1 MSWILRLGLY
11 LLLAILA
18 AVIGFV
24 LRRDAGMVYVRF
36 HGWEVETS
44 VVFVGIV
51 AVLLALLALAVYT
64 LVVRWPRRFGWKRR
78 ARATARLDQGLV
90 LAFEGNLHDAQRE
103 LLAASTE
110 PLQRLSALLSAA
122 DVAHR
127 RSETGLVDEILRN
140 ALELERGRTVA
151 PLLADAWRAERG
163 DEAAF
168 EAIVKRS
175 ADANAPP
182 LVLRTLID
190 GLLSRGRSAEALAP
204 LQSLAERRQ
213 IGDREYAA
221 LELRVLSQ
229 ALEQAPDRAT
239 LDSLWQRF
247 GKQERR
253 ERMVLA
259 ALIRAESRV
268 GSRDLAATAI
278 EAALTREWSEELAE
292 LYAHAPVDQA
302 SPRIKRAE
310 KLLQGHAQSPGLLLA
325 LARWCR
331 IEQIYGKAQEYLRLS
346 LSLSPRAAA
355 LIEMAR
361 LSEARGEAER
371 ARLGWRLAA
380 ESALGETVS
389 KDDLA
394 QLLR

>member
-1 MSWILRLGLY
+1 MSWILRLGVY

-36 HGWEVETS
+36 HGWEVETT
-44 VVFVGIV
+44 VVFMGVAGI
-51 AVLLALLALAVYT
+51 LLALTGLAIYT
-64 LVVRWPRRFGWKRR
+64 LVVRWPRRFGWHRR
-78 ARATARLDQGLV
+78 TRATARLDQGLV
-90 LAFEGNLHDAQRE
+90 LAFEGNLHDAQGA

-127 RSETGLVDEILRN
+127 RGETGLVDEILRN
-140 ALELERGRTVA
+140 AIELDRGRAVA

-168 EAIVKRS
+168 AAIVERS
-175 ADANAPP
+175 MDAAAPP
-182 LVLRTLID
+182 LVLRTLIE
-190 GLLSRGRSAEALAP
+190 GLLARNRAGEALAP
-204 LQSLAERRQ
+204 LQRLAERRQ
-213 IGDREYAA
+213 IGDRELAA
-221 LELRVLSQ
+221 LELRVLAQ
-229 ALEQAPDRAT
+229 ALEQAGERAT

-247 GKQERR
+247 GKHERR
-253 ERMVLA
+253 ERVVLA
-259 ALIRAESRV
+259 ALIRAETRV

-292 LYAHAPVDQA
+292 LYAQAPVEQA

-310 KLLQGHAQSPGLLLA
+310 KLLQQHPQSPGLLLA

-346 LSLSPRAAA
+346 LSLSLRAPA

-361 LSEARGEAER
+361 LAEARGESDR

-380 ESALGETVS
+380 ESAQGDSVS

-394 QLLR
+394 LLLR